1 MAEEQ
6 KVIYWPVVQLLD
18 RGWSEELIARL
29 LPPPAHRR
37 CGRSQNRRRCWP
49 RDTVLEAEHTREF
62 QTGRQPRLEKKR
74 LEPADIQSALAL
86 AAEALEQAWQTPD
99 APETPPG
106 PAPAPETPP
115 EPPAAVPEPAPVAA
129 TEAPATETAPEAAP
143 ESTPAAAE
151 APEAPAAAP
160 AARQRPVISDDWIEL
175 LAGHYHRAVCD
186 QLPTVSWA
194 QRIKSGQSMSY
205 IHQFLA
211 LGRERAG
218 SSITSVLKHF
228 VTAGCWMG
236 CNLRSSLMDKL
247 RRNYRPTLLSLSRRV
262 LEDFAAS
269 QPEADID
276 GLLRMADFPCRD
288 LLSHPLNYI
297 YSVSYVPHAIRTSL
311 ELLVALNPKDEYPAA
326 RAMTRRFV
334 LHLGGTNTGKTYAGF
349 QRLAQAPTG
358 VYLAPLRLLA
368 LEAQEIMLHRGIDC
382 SLTTGEEE
390 DRREE
395 DTHVA
400 ATAEKLDLQ
409 ARYDVAVIDECQ
421 MISDPERGY
430 AWTRAILG
438 VLAPEVHLCAAP
450 EAKDLLLRIIAS
462 CGEECQVVEHHRKTP
477 LYCISR
483 PLDYASVQPGDAL
496 ITFSKVGV
504 LSVAEDLRSR
514 GKEPAIIYG
523 ALPYSTRRKQMEGF
537 LSGRMQYV
545 VSTDAIGMG
554 LNLPIRRIIFMDT
567 EKFDGVERR
576 ELRPYE
582 IKQIAGRAGRYG
594 MYDKGYVG
602 AIHDPDLI
610 RAGLE
615 AVTPP
620 LTQAVTGFSEL
631 VLTVDF
637 DLLEV
642 LEVWNRMPTV
652 EPYVKLDVSRYIFII
667 GKLREN
673 GFRLTKEQELRAA
686 NIPFDETEE
695 ELYRLFL
702 HFLDVY
708 GQGEY
713 PERPGLGGKELRQ
726 WTLPE
731 LELLYRKLDL
741 YFSFAKAFDI
751 VIDREA
757 LYDERE
763 TIADQINQI
772 LLHNLRNNIRFCPL
786 CGAALPLYHKGRLC
800 DKCFRRHYTSRGRR

>member
-1 MAEEQ
+1 MSEER
-6 KVIYWPVVQLLD
+6 KEKFWPAGQLRE
-18 RGWSEELIARL
+18 RGWTDQLMEEL
-29 LPPPAHRR
+29 LPKPVYRNF
-37 CGRSQNRRRCWP
+37 GRRRCRCWAKSE
-49 RDTVLEAEHTREF
+49 VLRAEQTREY
-62 QTGRQPRLEKKR
+62 QTGRQKR
-74 LEPADIQSALAL
+74 GERRSQADPADVQSALTRAV
-86 AAEALEQAWQTPD
+86 EALNEAWQQEAVDLHDPQ
-99 APETPPG
+99 PG
-106 PAPAPETPP
+106 AEGPT
-115 EPPAAVPEPAPVAA
+115 EP
-129 TEAPATETAPEAAP
+129 APEAASDATAQDP
-143 ESTPAAAE
+143 SAA
-151 APEAPAAAP
+151 AAAP
-160 AARQRPVISDDWIEL
+160 RSAVVSPEWVEK
-175 LAGHYHRAVCD
+175 LASFYHQAICSHM
-186 QLPTVSWA
+186 LTVSWA
-194 QRIKSGQSMSY
+194 DRIKAGQSMSY
-205 IHQFLA
+205 IQHFLA
-211 LGRERAG
+211 LGRDRAG
-218 SSITSVLKHF
+218 ASVSGTLKHF
-228 VTAGCWMG
+228 VTAAPWMG
-236 CNLRSSLMDKL
+236 RNLHTTLMDKL
-247 RRNYRPTLLSLSRRV
+247 RANYRPV
-262 LEDFAAS
+262 LEEIARRTLSAFAVS
-269 QPEADID
+269 QPEADIR
-276 GLLRMADFPCRD
+276 GLLSMSEFPYRE

-297 YSVSYVPHAIRTSL
+297 YSVFYVPHAIRTSL
-311 ELLVALNPKDEYPAA
+311 ELLVALNPKDEYPLA
-326 RAMTRRFV
+326 RAMQRRFV
-334 LHLGGTNTGKTYAGF
+334 LHIGGTNTGKTYAGF
-349 QRLAQAPTG
+349 QRLAQARTG

-368 LEAQEIMLHRGIDC
+368 LEAQEIMLEKGVDC

-409 ARYDVAVIDECQ
+409 ARYEVAVIDDCQ

-462 CGEECQVVEHHRKTP
+462 CGEECQVVEHRRKTP
-477 LYCISR
+477 LYCINR

-554 LNLPIRRIIFMDT
+554 LNLPIRRIIFMET
-567 EKFDGVERR
+567 EKFDGFERR

-602 AIHDPDLI
+602 AIQDPELI

-620 LTQAVTGFSEL
+620 LQQAVAGFSEL

-686 NIPFDETEE
+686 NIPFDETED

-708 GQGEY
+708 RQGEY
-713 PERPGLGGKELRQ
+713 PERPGLGGKELRNF
-726 WTLPE
+726 TLPE

-751 VIDREA
+751 DIDREA
-757 LYDERE
+757 LYEERE

-772 LLHNLRNNIRFCPL
+772 LLHNLRNNIRFCPQ
-786 CGAALPLYHKGRLC
+786 CGAALPLYHTGRLC
-800 DKCFRRHYTSRGRR
+800 DKCFRRHYLARNARSRR

>member
-523 ALPYSTRRKQMEGF
+523 ALPYEVRQQEVRRF
-537 LSGRMQYV
+537 TSGETDV
-545 VSTDAIGMG
+545 VVATDAIGMG
-554 LNLPIRRIIFMDT
+554 MNLPVQRIVFLEMMKYDGHTRRDLYPA
-567 EKFDGVERR
+567 EV
-576 ELRPYE
+576 L
-582 IKQIAGRAGRYG
+582 QIAGRAGRYG
-594 MYDKGYVG
+594 IYDTGYANAEYG
-602 AIHDPDLI
+602 KAILWRSMRRHIPDLEKARLSFPEGLI
-610 RAGLE
+610 GLE
-615 AVTPP
+615 
-620 LTQAVTGFSEL
+620 
-631 VLTVDF
+631 
-637 DLLEV
+637 
-642 LEVWNRMPTV
+642 
-652 EPYVKLDVSRYIFII
+652 
-667 GKLREN
+667 GKLSEIMERWNSIEDKDFFQKAYTVREIELC
-673 GFRLTKEQELRAA
+673 RELEEYTDDKELIYRFVM
-686 NIPFDETEE
+686 IPFDESDPLLKELWEQMFAAELNGVRRDFHDAYTLRGKGRTLQDLE
-695 ELYRLFL
+695 ELYSVCDL
-702 HFLDVY
+702 VY
-708 GQGEY
+708 Y
-713 PERPGLGGKELRQ
+713 YDRVFDHPE
-726 WTLPE
+726 E
-731 LELLYRKLDL
+731 LEDV
-741 YFSFAKAFDI
+741 S
-751 VIDREA
+751 
-757 LYDERE
+757 E
-763 TIADQINQI
+763 TRYKICGMIMEI
-772 LLHNLRNNIRFCPL
+772 LKKQSLPGKRCRR
-786 CGAALPLYHKGRLC
+786 CGKILPWNYPYGVC
-800 DKCFRRHYTSRGRR
+800 EECFGARAGQE